1 MSFVLVKGD
10 WARADILIEE
20 LSGTAISVDNR
31 EIGLDM
37 DEDGTIDVTVSHMGP
52 QRYWEDY
59 GLSYPGP
66 GADLIIKAYDSLSG
80 YVGVSVCYQEDLV
93 NLCIELR
100 DPETLNPLWVLNP
113 ATTELSDT
121 STKAT
126 GDCEPIKHDYDYNYY
141 HNYDHN
147 YESPGPNGK

>member
-1 MSFVLVKGD
+1 MKSSIKGFFVILAIVMSFVLVQGD

-66 GADLIIKAYDSLSG
+66 GADLIIKDEIGRTPLVWAQ
-80 YVGVSVCYQEDLV
+80 GVFLATHAPQPKPSSIALLKRLLGET
-93 NLCIELR
+93 EKE
-100 DPETLNPLWVLNP
+100 ETLVSSN
-113 ATTELSDT
+113 S
-121 STKAT
+121 S
-126 GDCEPIKHDYDYNYY
+126 I
-141 HNYDHN
+141 
-147 YESPGPNGK
+147 